1 MFTVSTNIKKKITK
15 KKKLLFISTMSSN
28 KATSFEPKI
37 FDSQQTQYKIT
48 SKSSSLN
55 EPIVSPKKPKNF
67 FGNTNNNHINHKIF
81 PMKRI
86 MFRLYKVN
94 FLNSKKGRDKT
105 KTKNKNEINY
115 RKNGNFN
122 LKHKQKNIIPKNN
135 NTITFNNK
143 NYSAGRWKSDEHQR
157 FIDAIIKYG
166 NNWRQVQKYVGT
178 RSSTQTRSH
187 AQKFFEKLK
196 RSKLFKKEKYD
207 FSKNSLTILHDI
219 MHNLPKKEYEQ
230 TLKALHTLS
239 YEKSSSFENEKN
251 VLQNNINN
259 LNNNGNENNMEKNCD
274 GNNINDENIKCI
286 KFFDQGY
293 CFLESNN
300 NKLYNYD
307 DYLFYNN
314 SNCNIY
320 NNMNC
325 NNYLIND
332 NFNYDIKT
340 FGRKES
346 DIYSQRKNSLSD
358 MNVKDLKEQNNNID
372 EYNCEYN
379 LNSNLI
385 NNNINLN
392 IQQENKNIINK
403 NFDNIEDK
411 LGYKSQLYSI
421 DYLFNQQN
429 SRKVSL
435 GEKIIY

>member
-1 MFTVSTNIKKKITK
+1 M
-15 KKKLLFISTMSSN
+15 
-28 KATSFEPKI
+28 
-37 FDSQQTQYKIT
+37 
-48 SKSSSLN
+48 
-55 EPIVSPKKPKNF
+55 
-67 FGNTNNNHINHKIF
+67 H
-81 PMKRI
+81 
-86 MFRLYKVN
+86 
-94 FLNSKKGRDKT
+94 
-105 KTKNKNEINY
+105 
-115 RKNGNFN
+115 
-122 LKHKQKNIIPKNN
+122 KNN

-358 MNVKDLKEQNNNID
+358 MNIKDLKEQNNNID

-429 SRKVSL
+429 DSQIDDKLINKIFEYSEQRTNNNPLYLSQQTKPAQMNNILNGNKNDIYYSSNNSLQRTEFLNSVSA
-435 GEKIIY
+435 KI

>member
-94 FLNSKKGRDKT
+94 FLNSKKERS

-358 MNVKDLKEQNNNID
+358 MNIKDLKEQNNNID

-435 GEKIIY
+435 EEKMIY

>member
-94 FLNSKKGRDKT
+94 FLNSKKERGKT

-115 RKNGNFN
+115 RINGNFN

-187 AQKFFEKLK
+187 AQNHFLCL
-196 RSKLFKKEKYD
+196 S
-207 FSKNSLTILHDI
+207 SSLP
-219 MHNLPKKEYEQ
+219 LPKSLILSI
-230 TLKALHTLS
+230 LKYAAQVPILS
-239 YEKSSSFENEKN
+239 
-251 VLQNNINN
+251 
-259 LNNNGNENNMEKNCD
+259 
-274 GNNINDENIKCI
+274 
-286 KFFDQGY
+286 
-293 CFLESNN
+293 
-300 NKLYNYD
+300 
-307 DYLFYNN
+307 
-314 SNCNIY
+314 
-320 NNMNC
+320 
-325 NNYLIND
+325 
-332 NFNYDIKT
+332 
-340 FGRKES
+340 
-346 DIYSQRKNSLSD
+346 
-358 MNVKDLKEQNNNID
+358 
-372 EYNCEYN
+372 
-379 LNSNLI
+379 
-385 NNNINLN
+385 
-392 IQQENKNIINK
+392 
-403 NFDNIEDK
+403 
-411 LGYKSQLYSI
+411 
-421 DYLFNQQN
+421 
-429 SRKVSL
+429 
-435 GEKIIY
+435 